1 MAKNRIPPLIIEC
14 PEDMAD
20 LNFLSVLEY
29 RNTHYLVVVDN
40 ITDEKVNAYVLD
52 YASQE
57 KINTPHIL
65 SVISNWVKESSDKYP
80 LSFEFSKLNMTQDV
94 NKIYKSFELVNVTRL
109 IGNVFKYSL
118 QSPPKIKRR
127 RITKI
132 PAGVEIKLRS
142 LNTAVSP
149 H

>member
-1 MAKNRIPPLIIEC
+1 MAKNRIPPLIIEST
-14 PEDMAD
+14 EDATD

-29 RNTHYLVVVDN
+29 RNAHYLVVVDN